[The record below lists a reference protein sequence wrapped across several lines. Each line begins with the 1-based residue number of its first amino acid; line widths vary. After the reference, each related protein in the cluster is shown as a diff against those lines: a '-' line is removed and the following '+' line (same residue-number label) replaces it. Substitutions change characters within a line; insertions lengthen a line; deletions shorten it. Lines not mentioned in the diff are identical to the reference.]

1 MEHWSGKVPGLADKI
16 QKLGVSGRKQALN
29 MARYVYQQLEEAKLK
44 GTSKTKSFEDALRD
58 MGERALSE
66 SRSKKPNAHITHT
79 AMRDVWLQ
87 IYNKSPLRVQNNK
100 FIDALQKRISKDFIK
115 QFKIKE
121 IKPQGHDE
129 TTVLRRNIDT
139 QEVRKLQF
147 EAETSKTAGLDPKQ
161 VKNKDKLVVKKPPK
175 SSISSKQGIM
185 WDKGAVFGVDEVTKE
200 RMIRKSTIE
209 TGTQRL
215 SQFVKGKQ
223 VAYKKKFKGGGG
235 KHKFASL
242 GAELAGLKIL
252 E

>member
-115 QFKIKE
+115 QIKIKE
-121 IKPQGHDE
+121 ITPQGHDE

-161 VKNKDKLVVKKPPK
+161 VKNKDKLVVKKSPK

-223 VAYKKKFKGGGG
+223 LEYTSKMKGGG
-235 KHKFASL
+235 KKQDFAGL
-242 GAELAGLKIL
+242 GADVSGQKVL